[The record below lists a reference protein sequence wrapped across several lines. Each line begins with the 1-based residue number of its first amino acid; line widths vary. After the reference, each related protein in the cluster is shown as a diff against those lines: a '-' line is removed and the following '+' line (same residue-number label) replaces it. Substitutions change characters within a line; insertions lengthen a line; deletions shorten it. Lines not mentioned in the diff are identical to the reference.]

1 MSTSLHGLSP
11 CALNFN
17 FLRFRNPKSHRDL
30 SQVSALLGSFKAGE
44 VWACVIKTVILWFL
58 KISPNPSLMTL
69 DFGPYVASTGEP
81 YLIRTSIDFP
91 PRLAPL

>member
-1 MSTSLHGLSP
+1 MEDSHFDRGLFGVRHWQEQSKSLHGLSP

-44 VWACVIKTVILWFL
+44 VWACVIKLLFCG
-58 KISPNPSLMTL
+58 SLRFPQTL
-69 DFGPYVASTGEP
+69 V
-81 YLIRTSIDFP
+81 
-91 PRLAPL
+91 